1 MVNLKE
7 KIKIEFKEAF
17 KAKSELKLSVLK
29 MLNSEIANAEIS
41 KRTKLVK
48 SGQTADLAASSE
60 LGDNEILEV
69 IGREIKKRKDA
80 AEMYEKGNR
89 KDLAEKERQEEQILY
104 SYMPPQMTEEDIKI
118 LVKEAIKQSGAKNQK
133 EIGKVMA
140 LLMPQVKG
148 KADSS
153 LVVKIVKEEL
163 S

>member
-1 MVNLKE
+1 
-7 KIKIEFKEAF
+7 
-17 KAKSELKLSVLK
+17 
-29 MLNSEIANAEIS
+29 
-41 KRTKLVK
+41 
-48 SGQTADLAASSE
+48 
-60 LGDNEILEV
+60 
-69 IGREIKKRKDA
+69 
-80 AEMYEKGNR
+80 MYEKGNR